1 MLDPPEEHLMT
12 TATPNATYAGP
23 ADEAD
28 LEAAAGAMRA
38 SGYQVRRVPDAAA
51 ARAAALEVL
60 PEGAEVFTASSV
72 SAEAI
77 GLTEEID
84 HSGHYVATRPRLL
97 ATDLATQVGEMR
109 RLGAAPDWVV
119 GSVHAL
125 TRDGDLVIASASGS
139 QLASMAYGAQHV
151 LFVVGAQKVVPDLGT
166 AMSRVHEYSLPLEDA
181 RARAA
186 YGMGSAVHKVLT
198 LHGDFEQ
205 GRIHVPL
212 VDEPLGY

>member
-1 MLDPPEEHLMT
+1 M
-12 TATPNATYAGP
+12 TATPIATYAAP

-28 LEAAAGAMRA
+28 LQAAADALGAR
-38 SGYQVRRVPDAAA
+38 GYQVRRVSDAAA

-60 PEGAEVFTASSV
+60 PEGAEVFTVSSV

-84 HSGHYVATRPRLL
+84 HSGRYVATRPRLL
-97 ATDLATQVGEMR
+97 TMDMATQMGEMR
-109 RLGAAPDWVV
+109 RLGAAPEWVV

-151 LFVVGAQKVVPDLGT
+151 LFIVGAQKVVCRPGRRDAPGP
-166 AMSRVHEYSLPLEDA
+166 RVQP
-181 RARAA
+181 AA
-186 YGMGSAVHKVLT
+186 G
-198 LHGDFEQ
+198 
-205 GRIHVPL
+205 GRPR
-212 VDEPLGY
+212 P

>member
-1 MLDPPEEHLMT
+1 M
-12 TATPNATYAGP
+12 TATPIATYAAP

-28 LEAAAGAMRA
+28 LQAAADALRA
-38 SGYQVRRVPDAAA
+38 RGYQVRRVSDAAA
-51 ARAAALEVL
+51 AHAVALEVL
-60 PEGAEVFTASSV
+60 PEGAEVFTVSSV

-84 HSGHYVATRPRLL
+84 HSGRYVATRPRLL
-97 ATDLATQVGEMR
+97 TMDMATQMGEMR
-109 RLGAAPDWVV
+109 RLGAAPEWVV

-151 LFVVGAQKVVPDLGT
+151 LFIVGAQKVVADLDA
-166 AMSRVHEYSLPLEDA
+166 AMHRVREYSLPLEDA
-181 RARAA
+181 RAREA
-186 YGMGSAVHKVLT
+186 YGTGSAVHKVLI

-205 GRIHVPL
+205 ERIHVLL
-212 VDEPLGY
+212 VDQPLGY

>member
-1 MLDPPEEHLMT
+1 M
-12 TATPNATYAGP
+12 TATPIATYAAP

-28 LEAAAGAMRA
+28 LQAAADALGAR
-38 SGYQVRRVPDAAA
+38 GYQVRRVSDAAA

-60 PEGAEVFTASSV
+60 PEGAEVFTVSSV

-84 HSGHYVATRPRLL
+84 HSGRYVATRPRLL
-97 ATDLATQVGEMR
+97 TMDMATQMGEMR
-109 RLGAAPDWVV
+109 RLGAAPEWVV

-151 LFVVGAQKVVPDLGT
+151 LFIVGAQKVVADLDA
-166 AMSRVHEYSLPLEDA
+166 AMHRVREYSLPLEDA
-181 RARAA
+181 RAREA
-186 YGMGSAVHKVLT
+186 YGTGSAVHKVLI

-205 GRIHVPL
+205 ERIHVLL
-212 VDEPLGY
+212 VDQPLGY